1 MILRYDGKAGLCPE
15 VNPLLNKGGIC
26 FNSAKPYSRLAYHAP

>member
-1 MILRYDGKAGLCPE
+1 MILRYNGKAGLCPE
-15 VNPLLNKGGIC
+15 VDLLLNKTSIC